1 MIDLWPLLGVLIIT
15 VGMALRLN
23 TLLVILVAGIV
34 SGLIASMPIIDILS
48 TLGESFTKNRYMSLF
63 ILILPM
69 IGALERFGLRERA
82 KDILLARKNAS
93 VTSIL
98 MMYLF
103 VRKST
108 NAAGLQL
115 GGHPSMVRPLVAPMA
130 EAAAHKNNKDLSEKQ
145 KQSINALS
153 AASENFGNFYSQ
165 LIFIAAGGL
174 LLIKG
179 VLEEQ
184 GYDMPLDQMF
194 VWAIPTMLCSIIIF
208 YIFIK
213 IEDKKL
219 QKTDTKI
226 KSDEQQTRDTK
237 DVTC

>member
-1 MIDLWPLLGVLIIT
+1 MIDLWPLLGVAIIT
-15 VGMALRLN
+15 VGMAFRLN
-23 TLLVILVAGIV
+23 TLLVILVAGVV
-34 SGLIASMPIIDILS
+34 SGLIASMPVMDILS
-48 TLGESFTKNRYMSLF
+48 TLGASFTKNRYMSLF

-82 KDILLARKNAS
+82 ESILLSMKNAS
-93 VTSIL
+93 VTNIL
-98 MMYLF
+98 MMYLLI
-103 VRKST
+103 RKTT
-108 NAAGLQL
+108 NAFGLQL

-130 EAAAHKNNKDLSEKQ
+130 EAAAHKNNENLSEDQKQ
-145 KQSINALS
+145 KVRALS

-165 LIFIAAGGL
+165 LVFIAAGGL

-184 GYDMPLDQMF
+184 GYSMPLDKMF
-194 VWAIPTMLCSIIIF
+194 VWAIPTMICSIVIF

-219 QKTDTKI
+219 QGTKI
-226 KSDEQQTRDTK
+226 DINDHDKSIQEKK
-237 DVTC
+237 DITC